1 MKVEAVLDIDL
12 KGAGITKEEFEESAV
27 TILADMLN
35 GNIEEIGAKILRI
48 AKAEEEEW

>member
-12 KGAGITKEEFEESAV
+12 KGAGITKEEFEESAY

-35 GNIEEIGAKILRI
+35 GNIEEIKAKVLYI
-48 AKAEEEEW
+48 EEMEE